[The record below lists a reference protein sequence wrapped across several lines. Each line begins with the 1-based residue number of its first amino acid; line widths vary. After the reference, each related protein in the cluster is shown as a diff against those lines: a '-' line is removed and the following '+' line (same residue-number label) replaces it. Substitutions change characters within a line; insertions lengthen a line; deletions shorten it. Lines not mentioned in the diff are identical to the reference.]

1 MPFEWRLGDG
11 RLVDE
16 VGFWE
21 LIAAAREVSTTATG
35 QATWLEGELKGRT
48 GDGEVQP
55 GNTIRDFEQHFW
67 SQMQRAFRWDL
78 WGVASLVHGEGGHD
92 VFLGFRAWLIS
103 LGKDGFEQ
111 ALKDPDTLAEEVWP
125 GATGLPL
132 CYVGR
137 NTWEGLYQSQLPTPT
152 LDLFVEPRG
161 EPIKESDLSVRF
173 PRVAAAMR
181 G

>member
-1 MPFEWRLGDG
+1 LPLALALGDG
-11 RLVDE
+11 RAVDE
-16 VGFWE
+16 EGFWE
-21 LIAAAREVSTTATG
+21 LIAAARDVSTTATG
-35 QATWLEGELKGRT
+35 QATWLEKELKSRSGADE
-48 GDGEVQP
+48 GQP
-55 GNTIRDFEQHFW
+55 GNAIRDFEQHFW
-67 SQMQRAFRWDL
+67 TQMQRAFRWDL

-103 LGKDGFEQ
+103 LGKERFEA
-111 ALKDPDTLAEEVWP
+111 ALADPDTLADEVWP

-137 NTWEGLYQSQLPTPT
+137 KTWEGLFHSELPTPT

-161 EPIKESDLSVRF
+161 EPIKESDLAVRF
-173 PRVAAAMR
+173 PKVAAAMR